1 MKNLQKLFNKV
12 IKLPDISKE
21 VITFDKK
28 GQRNVNFVT
37 MKDRY
42 LVTFDNGNS
51 IAITSKDFDQYGINA
66 SDIQKSYVK
75 EPEKSVEIEKV
86 SKDSDK
92 NEEEVA

>member
-12 IKLPDISKE
+12 IKLPDVSKE

-75 EPEKSVEIEKV
+75 EPEKSTEIEKV
-86 SKDSDK
+86 SEDGDK